1 MSDQFVDAA
10 KERMGAIERLLKG
23 LPGVRGYV
31 DKELRRDADKRLRE
45 MIAAQLEESKQSL
58 YDVQRRLL
66 EGKGLAWM
74 DNIDNAIQRLQILID
89 RIKTASYGYAGL
101 FDPVKIREEELNAL
115 HRFDTALA
123 ERVVD
128 VRMAVSNLNNALTQ
142 EGDIG
147 DAVRKLLDL
156 LGELNTLYT
165 KRHDAVLSPNLLS
178 DPTYGS
184 DVEPGLQHP
193 ET

>member
-10 KERMGAIERLLKG
+10 KERMGAIERLIKG

-128 VRMAVSNLNNALTQ
+128 VRMAVSNLGNILTQ

-178 DPTYGS
+178 DPAYGS
-184 DVEPGLQHP
+184 DVEPGLQYP